1 MRRSLLPLAAL
12 SLLAFA
18 VAQDDAEKPKDA
30 WSARLVD
37 TGRTHYLENIEGDD
51 CIRCHTAIGEE
62 WRETTHATAWID
74 EPYQKELKGVRR
86 KKSCYGCHIP
96 EPMSGQDDNGR
107 PKPRSTNKHLGVHCT
122 SCHIDTD
129 GTTILGPFGIETDA
143 HPTKKSE
150 RFDHDKDNS
159 LCISCHKTTIGP
171 VIGIAKDFVDTEQ
184 EEFGLSCVEC
194 HMPGLRRPIA
204 NREQGEEG
212 EPYEVRSS
220 TSHRLMTPRDPEFLR
235 DAFILAAKKSGDT
248 VTFSIENKIGHR
260 VPGLL
265 ERKIHFACEIFDDVD
280 DSIGKQKHTIDNR
293 AFLPVEETHNIVI
306 GEAKKAVRLVV
317 KGTHE
322 APGARKAVTFFEKTY
337 TFEQ

>member
-1 MRRSLLPLAAL
+1 
-12 SLLAFA
+12 
-18 VAQDDAEKPKDA
+18 
-30 WSARLVD
+30 
-37 TGRTHYLENIEGDD
+37 
-51 CIRCHTAIGEE
+51 
-62 WRETTHATAWID
+62 
-74 EPYQKELKGVRR
+74 
-86 KKSCYGCHIP
+86 
-96 EPMSGQDDNGR
+96 
-107 PKPRSTNKHLGVHCT
+107 
-122 SCHIDTD
+122 
-129 GTTILGPFGIETDA
+129 
-143 HPTKKSE
+143 
-150 RFDHDKDNS
+150 
-159 LCISCHKTTIGP
+159 
-171 VIGIAKDFVDTEQ
+171 
-184 EEFGLSCVEC
+184 
-194 HMPGLRRPIA
+194 
-204 NREQGEEG
+204 
-212 EPYEVRSS
+212 
-220 TSHRLMTPRDPEFLR
+220 MTPRDPEFLR